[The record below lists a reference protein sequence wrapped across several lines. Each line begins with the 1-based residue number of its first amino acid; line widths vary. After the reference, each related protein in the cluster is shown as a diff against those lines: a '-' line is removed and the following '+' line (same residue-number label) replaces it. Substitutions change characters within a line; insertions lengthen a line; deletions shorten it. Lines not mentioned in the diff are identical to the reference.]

1 MAESNQTKI
10 VRLETQMT
18 NIEQKVDKLDAKMD
32 NVITKLDSMALVEN
46 EIGTLKQNLKDQDD
60 RHSKAITDLKVNRFR
75 TLVVYPTIAAIAG
88 AVISGLIILVI
99 AGK

>member
-10 VRLETQMT
+10 VRLETQMG

-32 NVITKLDSMALVEN
+32 NVITKLDSMALVQN
-46 EIGTLKQNLKDQDD
+46 EIETLKQSLSEQDD
-60 RHSKAITDLKVNRFR
+60 RHQQDIEALRGSKFR
-75 TLVVYPTIAAIAG
+75 NLVIYPTIAAIAG
-88 AVISGLIILVI
+88 AVISGLVILVI